1 MSSGVLKAAKAW
13 MSGDRRRWSVANPL
27 RRPGRTAHSL
37 LILISLHAANDTLGG
52 HDAQCR
58 ADSVGESSVL
68 SVLSPAPHQRFP
80 SDTAVPLL
88 WQVLSSEAA
97 CTERLLADDVQVSVT
112 LDGVKLFSSP
122 VQSLPG
128 VTFSPFLCSGEH
140 TVLLTLSRPHPVS
153 KDDRDRKVVASRVVT
168 WFLDRY
174 PDVSADDGKEVC
186 VEEGRDAVMLTQF
199 PWKPMDGHFSEDW
212 LFLLAAGAW
221 VLRVDV
227 PKAYAPFP
235 VVASNVLIVIDSVW
249 PQSVIFWDG
258 VGSYLCRLRD
268 AVNTSVAVV
277 LLSDEYQQ
285 APRFIYSETDHV
297 FKPYVSSLQVSAL
310 LSLFLATFLL
320 FSQFRPSFPPRTA
333 CRAFIA
339 VKCHGVVR

>member
-1 MSSGVLKAAKAW
+1 MSSGVSKAAKAR

-27 RRPGRTAHSL
+27 RRPDRTARSL
-37 LILISLHAANDTLGG
+37 LILMVLHAANDTLGG

-58 ADSVGESSVL
+58 PGSVDESSVL
-68 SVLSPAPHQRFP
+68 SVLSPAPQQRFP

-88 WQVLSSEAA
+88 WQVLSSETA
-97 CTERLLADDVQVSVT
+97 CTEQLLADDVQVSVT
-112 LDGVKLFSSP
+112 LDGVELFTSP

-140 TVLLTLSRPHPVS
+140 TVLLTLSRPHPVLQGV
-153 KDDRDRKVVASRVVT
+153 RDRKVVASRVVT

-174 PDVSADDGKEVC
+174 PDVSAGDGREVC
-186 VEEGRDAVMLTQF
+186 VQEGRDAVMLTQF
-199 PWKPMDGHFSEDW
+199 PWKPLDGHFSEDW

-221 VLRVDV
+221 VVRVDV
-227 PKAYAPFP
+227 PKAYALFP

-258 VGSYLCRLRD
+258 VGGYLCRLRD

-285 APRFIYSETDHV
+285 APRFIYSETDRV
-297 FKPYVSSLQVSAL
+297 FKPYVSKLQVS
-310 LSLFLATFLL
+310 LSSHCFLL
-320 FSQFRPSFPPRTA
+320 LFCFFLSVSTSLSPPPRA
-333 CRAFIA
+333 NQSLPCSAILL
-339 VKCHGVVR
+339 